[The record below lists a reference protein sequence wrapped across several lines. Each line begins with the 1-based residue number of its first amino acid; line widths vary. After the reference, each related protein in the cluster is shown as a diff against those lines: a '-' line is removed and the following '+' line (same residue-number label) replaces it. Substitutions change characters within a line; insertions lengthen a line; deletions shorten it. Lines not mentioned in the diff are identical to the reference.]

1 MADELNF
8 QIPQQGFDS
17 YLYGIIPDDQA
28 VLAGALSV
36 SMQQIR
42 NIDKINIQE
51 FAQVAYNIENMA
63 GLPFAGGTNIPTDLQ
78 SAVFAKSKT
87 ALGSG
92 IYGTWTMSNFFGCM
106 SGLPYPLKNIY
117 DGIKQLE
124 TDTLKT
130 IYQNLYLAVT
140 WNPAGP
146 LTCSYSGPDMSGNY
160 TLTDVAL
167 SDNGGGYGR
176 ENTVAPTVTIN
187 GGTVTLRIGT
197 DPDDLSTYGK
207 LYIASFSTVG
217 TTTSPTYSVSIP
229 EPTTIHGGSGWT
241 PGMNTAILY
250 YVTAANNEI
259 QSIKTA
265 SAQNFEASKILD
277 VCWNITG
284 TALKQEQRAR
294 NNFAPPVTVPYDR
307 WYNIAPTAFY
317 VFVDSIPDLAKKTE
331 PHQSAQTLE
340 HISNIRNVGGQS
352 VVGLMR
358 ESRNQERLA
367 QVGIELDNNIPD
379 RLDVQLQ
386 RMIFNGPLPKA
397 VDGINGYTIP
407 ANPAFECVTGGSPCD
422 LDVTVEVCAPKPVAF
437 FDPNTQELQEMT
449 GTGAGNIS
457 AIVNNTSLG
466 PFGNGTG
473 PVILLDG
480 QLPPGLP
487 PPESAC
493 GEPPPEDL
501 IYTPTADL
509 PVILYPVIPI
519 GESPPLNGSNL
530 VPQLNTAYTASTLI
544 PSTYDIDEAID
555 KVIECNCDCWVN

>member
-28 VLAGALSV
+28 VLAGAFSV

-140 WNPAGP
+140 WNPAG
-146 LTCSYSGPDMSGNY
+146 TMTVNYTNDGFGNY
-160 TLTDVAL
+160 TFQSV
-167 SDNGGGYGR
+167 SYSQGGGYGR
-176 ENTVAPTVTIN
+176 DGNPAPTVSIAGATGN
-187 GGTVTLRIGT
+187 FVIGT
-197 DPDDLSTYGK
+197 DPDNLNTFGK
-207 LYIASFSTVG
+207 IIGDTFIASG
-217 TTTSPTYSVSIP
+217 TTTSPTTSVAIP
-229 EPTTIHGGSGWT
+229 DPPGTNWT
-241 PGMNTAILY
+241 NINTEILA

-294 NNFAPPVTVPYDR
+294 NNFASPVTVPYDR

-379 RLDVQLQ
+379 RLEVQLQ

-397 VDGINGYTIP
+397 VDGVNGYTIP

-422 LDVTVEVCAPKPVAF
+422 LDVTVEICAPKPVAF

-473 PVILLDG
+473 PVVLLDG

-519 GESPPLNGSNL
+519 GETPPLNGSNL

-544 PSTYDIDEAID
+544 PSTYDINDAID

>member
-1 MADELNF
+1 
-8 QIPQQGFDS
+8 
-17 YLYGIIPDDQA
+17 
-28 VLAGALSV
+28 
-36 SMQQIR
+36 
-42 NIDKINIQE
+42 
-51 FAQVAYNIENMA
+51 
-63 GLPFAGGTNIPTDLQ
+63 
-78 SAVFAKSKT
+78 
-87 ALGSG
+87 
-92 IYGTWTMSNFFGCM
+92 
-106 SGLPYPLKNIY
+106 
-117 DGIKQLE
+117 
-124 TDTLKT
+124 
-130 IYQNLYLAVT
+130 
-140 WNPAGP
+140 
-146 LTCSYSGPDMSGNY
+146 
-160 TLTDVAL
+160 
-167 SDNGGGYGR
+167 
-176 ENTVAPTVTIN
+176 
-187 GGTVTLRIGT
+187 
-197 DPDDLSTYGK
+197 
-207 LYIASFSTVG
+207 
-217 TTTSPTYSVSIP
+217 
-229 EPTTIHGGSGWT
+229 
-241 PGMNTAILY
+241 
-250 YVTAANNEI
+250 
-259 QSIKTA
+259 
-265 SAQNFEASKILD
+265 
-277 VCWNITG
+277 
-284 TALKQEQRAR
+284 
-294 NNFAPPVTVPYDR
+294 VTVPYDR

-473 PVILLDG
+473 PVVLLDG

-493 GEPPPEDL
+493 GEPPPDDL

>member
-140 WNPAGP
+140 WNPAVISI
-146 LTCSYSGPDMSGNY
+146 T
-160 TLTDVAL
+160 TDET
-167 SDNGGGYGR
+167 SPGIWQITSISITSGGGYGR
-176 ENTVAPTVTIN
+176 ENTSAPVITLNN
-187 GGTVTLRIGT
+187 GASASCVIGT
-197 DPDDLSTYGK
+197 NPNDLSTYGK
-207 LYIASFSTVG
+207 IISYNLTNPGSSAADNFTASIAQ
-217 TTTSPTYSVSIP
+217 
-229 EPTTIHGGSGWT
+229 PTTIHGGSGWT

-250 YVTAANNEI
+250 YVNTANNEI

-397 VDGINGYTIP
+397 VDGVNGYTIP

-473 PVILLDG
+473 PVVLLDG

-493 GEPPPEDL
+493 GEPPPDDL

>member
-140 WNPAGP
+140 WNPAG
-146 LTCSYSGPDMSGNY
+146 TMTVNYTNDGFGNY
-160 TLTDVAL
+160 TFQSV
-167 SDNGGGYGR
+167 SYSQGGGYGR
-176 ENTVAPTVTIN
+176 DGNPAPTVSIAGATGN
-187 GGTVTLRIGT
+187 FVIGT
-197 DPDDLSTYGK
+197 DPDNLNTFGK
-207 LYIASFSTVG
+207 IIGDTFIASG
-217 TTTSPTYSVSIP
+217 TTTSPTTSVAIP
-229 EPTTIHGGSGWT
+229 DPPGTNWT
-241 PGMNTAILY
+241 NINTEILA

-473 PVILLDG
+473 PVVLLDG

-493 GEPPPEDL
+493 GEPPPDDL